1 MSELG
6 VLGGA
11 FDALML
17 FILIWIIIFV
27 IFLFWVVTE
36 MAAQRGRSVMG
47 WFLLTLFIISPFFA
61 ILLLYFLGDTDEM
74 RRKKLLDDQRYLKNY
89 LTG

>member
-1 MSELG
+1 MSEFG
-6 VLGGA
+6 LGGI
-11 FDALML
+11 FGALTM
-17 FILIWIIIFV
+17 FILIWIIAFG

-47 WFLLTLFIISPFFA
+47 WFLLALLIISPFFA